1 MRPAVGAHGKLK
13 LLFLL
18 TAAVCCLLFM
28 CLIAQLWGYNRLTR
42 ELTAAR
48 GELAHVEG
56 GIAAQENEQEKL
68 LEINSKIADLE
79 KLFEI
84 EIRDGAPLILLGE
97 LSKAVGVE
105 VTGLTPEEVKENSS
119 IIEVPLLLSVKGD
132 YLDILAF
139 CQELDD
145 NALQNLT
152 VVRHIKITAG
162 RKSSKQEHAF
172 DVTAPADAPHM
183 VNAELELSIYT
194 SKNPQKY
201 SFDWERGNHPSIF
214 HRPAAIDEPPSQ
226 PTEGTQL

>member
-1 MRPAVGAHGKLK
+1 M
-13 LLFLL
+13 
-18 TAAVCCLLFM
+18 
-28 CLIAQLWGYNRLTR
+28 
-42 ELTAAR
+42 
-48 GELAHVEG
+48 
-56 GIAAQENEQEKL
+56 
-68 LEINSKIADLE
+68 
-79 KLFEI
+79 
-84 EIRDGAPLILLGE
+84 
-97 LSKAVGVE
+97 
-105 VTGLTPEEVKENSS
+105 
-119 IIEVPLLLSVKGD
+119 LSVKGD

>member
-1 MRPAVGAHGKLK
+1 MRPAVGAYGKLK
-13 LLFLL
+13 LLFQL

-42 ELTAAR
+42 ELAAAR

-139 CQELDD
+139 CQEL
-145 NALQNLT
+145 
-152 VVRHIKITAG
+152 
-162 RKSSKQEHAF
+162 
-172 DVTAPADAPHM
+172 
-183 VNAELELSIYT
+183 
-194 SKNPQKY
+194 
-201 SFDWERGNHPSIF
+201 
-214 HRPAAIDEPPSQ
+214 
-226 PTEGTQL
+226 